1 MNVRFNSDIK
11 LTEDFKIQTDI
22 SYAQTGRRTAFEGLD
37 GMRSP
42 YFLSLVKSPLYA
54 PWQYNDNG
62 TFSGRLTDV
71 DELNIGNPLALTG
84 EDVPELDKYRF
95 NLNLRPSYQI
105 TDRLEVAA
113 LFGISYDKENE
124 NLFIPDYGVSNEPL
138 NTDS

>member
-1 MNVRFNSDIK
+1 MLRGS
-11 LTEDFKIQTDI
+11 TT
-22 SYAQTGRRTAFEGLD
+22 T
-37 GMRSP
+37 
-42 YFLSLVKSPLYA
+42 
-54 PWQYNDNG
+54 NG

-138 NTDS
+138 YTDRGEIYETALNEVRNFMARADIHVCRWLFGMADSEGLAA

>member
-1 MNVRFNSDIK
+1 M
-11 LTEDFKIQTDI
+11 
-22 SYAQTGRRTAFEGLD
+22 
-37 GMRSP
+37 
-42 YFLSLVKSPLYA
+42 YA

-124 NLFIPDYGVSNEPL
+124 TYLYQITVFPMSRCIPTGERF
-138 NTDS
+138 TKRR